1 MDNLFFND
9 WTSFFKT
16 LIMTVLAYFSM
27 VFILRASG
35 KRTLSKMN
43 AFDFVVTVALG
54 SSLATVALNT
64 NISLANGV
72 LVFFLL
78 IFLQYLISW
87 LAVRIPAV
95 KKIITSQPAL
105 LLYQGKILPDVLKH
119 ERITKEE
126 LYMQARK
133 KGFGSLEEV
142 GIIVLETTGD
152 LTLMPKT
159 ENLEAQT
166 LQDVEKK
173 KRIDHHQNS

>member
-1 MDNLFFND
+1 
-9 WTSFFKT
+9 
-16 LIMTVLAYFSM
+16 
-27 VFILRASG
+27 
-35 KRTLSKMN
+35 
-43 AFDFVVTVALG
+43 
-54 SSLATVALNT
+54 
-64 NISLANGV
+64 
-72 LVFFLL
+72 
-78 IFLQYLISW
+78 
-87 LAVRIPAV
+87 
-95 KKIITSQPAL
+95 
-105 LLYQGKILPDVLKH
+105 VLKH

-159 ENLEAQT
+159 EYLEAQT